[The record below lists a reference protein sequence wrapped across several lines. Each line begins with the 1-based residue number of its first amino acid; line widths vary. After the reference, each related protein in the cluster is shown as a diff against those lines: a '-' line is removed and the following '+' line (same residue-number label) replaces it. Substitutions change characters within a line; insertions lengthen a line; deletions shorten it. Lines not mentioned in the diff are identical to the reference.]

1 MEVARAAEVLMLDH
15 GAALSGRWSAI
26 ELVFENG
33 GDALVGE
40 RPDGE
45 CAGRNGLGAGRG
57 KPAKQ
62 AQHTEAGA
70 KALLGM
76 RTVGEHGD
84 HEAFGVRADRTR
96 PPLEALRRPCG
107 VAPMRA
113 RHVVRIGAVTRAAVA
128 TLMSSNAFGVV
139 EHFDG

>member
-45 CAGRNGLGAGRG
+45 CASRNGFGASRIN
-57 KPAKQ
+57 ATEQ
-62 AQHTEAGA
+62 AQHTEASS
-70 KALLGM
+70 KALFRM

-84 HEAFGVRADRTR
+84 HQRLGVGTDRA
-96 PPLEALRRPCG
+96 
-107 VAPMRA
+107 
-113 RHVVRIGAVTRAAVA
+113 
-128 TLMSSNAFGVV
+128 
-139 EHFDG
+139 